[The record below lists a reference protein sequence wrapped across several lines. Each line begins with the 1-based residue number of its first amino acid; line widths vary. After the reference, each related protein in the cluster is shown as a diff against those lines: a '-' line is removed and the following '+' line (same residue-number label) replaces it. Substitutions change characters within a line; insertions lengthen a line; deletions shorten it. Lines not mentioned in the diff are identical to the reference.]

1 MITKFCGY
9 FRSQQELILEKLSTV
24 LVEDEEAFPR
34 RRAMEC
40 LTLWT
45 TKRHPIAVRIIH
57 SSKEVKDQSPTEG
70 SPTCDYIQD
79 LQLGNQS
86 KQVGKQSVAAET
98 TSRYGIT
105 IQRICRACQDFD
117 WEVKLRG
124 FEFWEAVIF
133 HITGLKPNKESTN
146 TRKTCDGERLNK
158 QDADECLRV
167 LFEMGALKIFGE
179 ALCDCDHMVCEKSL
193 EVLGILQ
200 HITNQDNSIVEQ
212 WITTS
217 GDFQEALGNGFGLE
231 KFKKVLLETDL
242 ASVALSCEAADNA
255 LRSDPVSLLEDVLLA
270 ARHHEENLLDC
281 YWCDSYLS
289 ELDVV
294 SRLSILSTRRQEE
307 ERA

>member
-45 TKRHPIAVRIIH
+45 RKRHPIAVRIIR
-57 SSKEVKDQSPTEG
+57 SSKGVKDQSPTKG
-70 SPTCDYIQD
+70 SPTCDDIQD

-86 KQVGKQSVAAET
+86 EQVGKQSVAAET

-105 IQRICRACQDFD
+105 TQRICRACQDFD

-124 FEFWEAVIF
+124 FEFWEAVIC

-146 TRKTCDGERLNK
+146 TRNTCDGERLNK
-158 QDADECLRV
+158 QDVDECLRV
-167 LFEMGALKIFGE
+167 LFEMGALKIFSE
-179 ALCDCDHMVCEKSL
+179 ALNDCDHMVCEKSL
-193 EVLGILQ
+193 EVLGILR

-231 KFKKVLLETDL
+231 KFKEVLLETDL

-281 YWCDSYLS
+281 Y
-289 ELDVV
+289 
-294 SRLSILSTRRQEE
+294 
-307 ERA
+307 